1 MSWVAVP
8 IVFIPNYEVLLRILV
23 CSVQSS
29 AIWSVALGVLRSVE
43 AATELSEHWPTLIQS
58 TGQEEVGIGCVLFSI
73 NGIIYQRDSP
83 SPKVSQ

>member
-43 AATELSEHWPTLIQS
+43 AATELSEH
-58 TGQEEVGIGCVLFSI
+58 
-73 NGIIYQRDSP
+73 
-83 SPKVSQ
+83 